1 MPIFLC
7 VIIKSTI
14 TLIKRSI
21 MGEFMNMPSGEE
33 NGVPNQESNETKES
47 LIDFEMY
54 ERSLKD
60 GTADEYR
67 EEVGALPA
75 EALLEEQGDE
85 RVWPE
90 LSKQEQEKIK
100 ALLSEYAESNGL
112 ELEVDEDSCMVM

>member
-1 MPIFLC
+1 
-7 VIIKSTI
+7 
-14 TLIKRSI
+14 
-21 MGEFMNMPSGEE
+21 MGEFMNMPNGEQE
-33 NGVPNQESNETKES
+33 HMVPNQESNETNETK
-47 LIDFEMY
+47 IDFEMY

-90 LSKQEQEKIK
+90 LSQQEQEKIK
-100 ALLSEYAESNGL
+100 TLLSAYAESNGL
-112 ELEVDEDSCMVM
+112 ELVVDDDSCMVM

>member
-1 MPIFLC
+1 
-7 VIIKSTI
+7 
-14 TLIKRSI
+14 
-21 MGEFMNMPSGEE
+21 MGEFMNPSGGNEE
-33 NGVPNQESNETKES
+33 NGLPNQESNERKES

-90 LSKQEQEKIK
+90 LSQQEQEKIK
-100 ALLSEYAESNGL
+100 ALLSEYAESNDL
-112 ELEVDEDSCMVM
+112 EIVIDETSCMVM

>member
-1 MPIFLC
+1 MSEFLNP
-7 VIIKSTI
+7 
-14 TLIKRSI
+14 
-21 MGEFMNMPSGEE
+21 EAHNEE
-33 NGVPNQESNETKES
+33 PVPTGQEQNETNES

-54 ERSLKD
+54 EQSLKD

-90 LSKQEQEKIK
+90 LSSKEQEKIR
-100 ALLSEYAESNGL
+100 ALLSEYAESNSL
-112 ELEVDEDSCMVM
+112 ELVEDETSCMVM